1 VKHEIKRLN
10 RKMQRILDRI
20 NMIVRID
27 ACRPEAGQAISHR
40 LRQLQATSVQ
50 RVLEIGLWFLFRQI
64 EDRTSKHQ
72 TCKVRKIFRL
82 HG

>member
-1 VKHEIKRLN
+1 
-10 RKMQRILDRI
+10 MI

-50 RVLEIGLWFLFRQI
+50 RVLEIGLWFLVKQI
-64 EDRTSKHQ
+64 ELLNIKHA
-72 TCKVRKIFRL
+72 K
-82 HG
+82 